1 MSRPGGQREGQAEP
15 TLPGVDIVVFG
26 ASGDLAERKIMPA
39 LGRIA
44 SRWNLRL
51 VGAGRSQM
59 RGEEFQDRV
68 LSASGSRALAG
79 SATWARLDY
88 GAPESYRGL
97 QDAIAPGGRPVV
109 YYLATPPAVFPEI
122 LDALN
127 QSGLVRRGD
136 LNRVVVEK
144 PFGHDVAS
152 AKELNRQ
159 LAELFD
165 ESQIYR
171 IDHYLGKDTVQ
182 NLLAFRFSNP
192 LFESVWNRN
201 AIASIQITAAET
213 EDIRQRAGYY
223 DQVGAVRDVI
233 QNHLLQILALVA
245 MDAPSTM
252 DPIDV
257 RAAKYSLL
265 RAVEPFAP
273 AASVAGQYDGY
284 LTTKGVSPDSRH
296 ETYAAV
302 KVSIENWRWQ
312 EVPVFVRAG
321 KALARDVTE
330 VAVRLTDAP
339 HLELAGR
346 WLDSIPTMIL
356 FRLQPDPGI
365 LLRIGAKVPGPQ
377 FEMIPADLRL
387 DYGALA
393 KGPLP
398 DAYENVLGEILRG
411 EQSDFPGPGEI
422 ERSWEIVDPLLAEW
436 ESHGRPQTYPRSSW
450 GPPAAEE
457 LIATQGGGRWIDA
470 DEDLSHTA
478 A

>member
-1 MSRPGGQREGQAEP
+1 MGEPGGQPERLAVP
-15 TLPGVDIVVFG
+15 SPPGVDFVLFG

-39 LGRIA
+39 LGRLV
-44 SRWNLRL
+44 SHWNLRL
-51 VGAGRSQM
+51 VGAGRTEM
-59 RGEEFQDRV
+59 TREEFQDRV
-68 LSASGSRALAG
+68 LSASGSRELTGGA
-79 SATWARLDY
+79 SWVRLDY
-88 GAPESYRGL
+88 GVPETYGGL
-97 QDAIAPGGRPVV
+97 RDAVAGDGRPVV
-109 YYLATPPAVFPEI
+109 YYMATPPAVVPMVVH
-122 LDALN
+122 ALN
-127 QSGLVRRGD
+127 ESGLVRRGD
-136 LNRVVVEK
+136 PNRVVVEK
-144 PFGHDVAS
+144 PFGHDLAS

-159 LAELFD
+159 LAQLFD

-201 AIASIQITAAET
+201 TIASIQITAAET

-233 QNHLLQILALVA
+233 QNHLFQILALVA

-265 RAVEPFAP
+265 RAVEPLEP
-273 AASVAGQYDGY
+273 ASSVAGQYEGY
-284 LTTKGVSPDSRH
+284 LATKGVAPGSRR

-321 KALARDVTE
+321 KALARDVTD
-330 VAVRLTDAP
+330 VVVRLKDAP
-339 HLELAGR
+339 HLELAGK
-346 WLDSIPTMIL
+346 WLDSIPTMIV

-365 LLRIGAKVPGPQ
+365 LLRIGAKVPGPE
-377 FEMIPADLRL
+377 FEMVPADLRL
-387 DYGALA
+387 NYGEIA

-398 DAYENVLGEILRG
+398 DAYENVLGEILSG
-411 EQSDFPGPGEI
+411 GQSDFPGPDEI

-436 ESHGRPQTYPRSSW
+436 EAHGQPQIYPRGSS
-450 GPPAAEE
+450 GPPAADE
-457 LIATQGGGRWIDA
+457 LIATQGGGRWIDTP
-470 DEDLSHTA
+470 EDLPGSTA
-478 A
+478 